1 LASGQTTAEII
12 EDYPCLTAAQITV
25 ATEYAKIYPKP
36 GRPLPT
42 RSFKRTLG
50 DMARSGV
57 WDVENNDEPVTPR
70 LMP

>member
-1 LASGQTTAEII
+1 LASGQTNAEII
-12 EDYPCLTAAQITV
+12 EDYPGLTPTQIAA

-50 DMARSGV
+50 DLARSGV
-57 WDVENNDEPVTPR
+57 WDVENSDEPGTPHP
-70 LMP
+70 MP